1 MNSFPPYALRRPS
14 GWRWPLLPVAALAL
28 AGVSLAACSGGSS
41 KGQQQR
47 TAEVGYIVAQTS
59 SVPLSAT
66 LSGRTVAFE
75 TSEVRPQ
82 VTGVIKRRFFTEGST
97 VKAGQ
102 PLFEIDPSLY
112 RAAVNQAQA
121 NLSSARATA
130 DAASVKADRYRPLA
144 DMEAIAKQDY
154 TDALAESRTAKA
166 AIAQN
171 AAALD
176 TAKINLRF
184 TTVPAPISGKIG
196 RQLFTV
202 GALVSA
208 TQADP
213 LAVIQR
219 MDPIYVDMQQSAAE
233 LTSLRRR
240 LAEGGV
246 TPGSTE
252 VHLMLDGGIRYPQ
265 AGTVQFSEVTVDQ
278 TTGTVTLRARFPNPD
293 GILLPGMFVTAMF
306 DQASDPNAFLIP
318 QNAVQRDFDGSAFVM
333 LVGADN
339 KAQRRKV
346 TADRTYNE
354 FAVVTGG
361 LKKGDKVITQGLNG
375 LRQGAPI
382 KPVVST
388 APQKVEPRKEGQGAG
403 SGAEAGQSG
412 HKRG

>member
-1 MNSFPPYALRRPS
+1 MTTFPPKDFPRPA
-14 GWRWPLLPVAALAL
+14 GWRWPLLLVAGA
-28 AGVSLAACSGGSS
+28 SLAACSGESS
-41 KGQQQR
+41 KGREQR
-47 TAEVGYIVAQTS
+47 DAQVGYIVAQTS
-59 SVPLSAT
+59 SVPLAAT

-82 VTGVIKRRFFTEGST
+82 VTGVIKRRFFTEGGT

-121 NLSSARATA
+121 NLASARATA
-130 DAASVKADRYRPLA
+130 DAASVKAERYRPLA

-154 TDALAESRTAKA
+154 TDALAQSRTAKA

-233 LTSLRRR
+233 LTALRQR
-240 LAEGGV
+240 LAAGGV

-252 VHLMLDGGIRYPQ
+252 VHLQLDGGAKYPL

-293 GILLPGMFVTAMF
+293 GLLLPGMFVTAMF
-306 DQASDPNAFLIP
+306 DQASDPNAILIP
-318 QNAVQRDFDGSAFVM
+318 QVAVQRDFDGSAFVM
-333 LVGADN
+333 LVGPDN

-346 TADRTYNE
+346 SADRTYKE
-354 FAVVTGG
+354 YAVVTSG
-361 LKKGDKVITQGLNG
+361 LKRGEKVIVQGLNG
-375 LRQGAPI
+375 LRQGAAI
-382 KPVVST
+382 KPVIST
-388 APQKVEPRKEGQGAG
+388 APQKVEPAKQGKGQSQGSG
-403 SGAEAGQSG
+403 SGANKGA
-412 HKRG
+412 

>member
-1 MNSFPPYALRRPS
+1 MTTFPPKDFRQAPNWRPNLRTH
-14 GWRWPLLPVAALAL
+14 WHAALML
-28 AGVSLAACSGGSS
+28 MAGVSLAACSGETS
-41 KGQQQR
+41 KGREQR
-47 TAEVGYIVAQTS
+47 DAEVGYIVAQTS
-59 SVPLSAT
+59 SVPLAAT

-82 VTGVIKRRFFTEGST
+82 VTGVIKRRFFTEGGT

-121 NLSSARATA
+121 NLASARATA
-130 DAASVKADRYRPLA
+130 DAASVKAERFRPLA
-144 DMEAIAKQDY
+144 EMEAVAKQDY
-154 TDALAESRTAKA
+154 TDALAASRTAKA
-166 AIAQN
+166 SIAQN

-176 TAKINLRF
+176 TAQINLRF

-208 TQADP
+208 SQADP

-219 MDPIYVDMQQSAAE
+219 MDPIYVDMQQSASE
-233 LTSLRRR
+233 LTALRRR

-246 TPGSTE
+246 NPGSTE
-252 VHLMLDGGIRYPQ
+252 VHLMLDGGARYPQ
-265 AGTVQFSEVTVDQ
+265 TGTVQFSEVTVDQ

-293 GILLPGMFVTAMF
+293 GMLLPGMFVTAMF
-306 DQASDPNAFLIP
+306 DQASDPNAILVP
-318 QNAVQRDFDGSAFVM
+318 QVAVQRDFDGSAFVM

-346 TADRTYNE
+346 TADRTYGTYSVIT
-354 FAVVTGG
+354 AG
-361 LKKGDKVITQGLNG
+361 LKKGEKVIVQGLNG
-375 LRQGAPI
+375 LRQGAAI
-382 KPVVST
+382 KPVAST
-388 APQKVEPRKEGQGAG
+388 TPQDVQPRKQGPEGQSASGAG
-403 SGAEAGQSG
+403 RKGA
-412 HKRG
+412 